1 MHWKSDK
8 SVRSIPP
15 YFLWNSTP
23 GRSVAQLIFFSISLY
38 MCIGNDATSVYGFA
52 VYTAAYRRDNA
63 TVRIPAQRAA
73 TQPKTSS
80 LVSSA
85 RARKAFLVGRS
96 SIGFLFAEL
105 V

>member
-1 MHWKSDK
+1 MTQHQFMVSP
-8 SVRSIPP
+8 SIRR
-15 YFLWNSTP
+15 LIDAIT
-23 GRSVAQLIFFSISLY
+23 QL
-38 MCIGNDATSVYGFA
+38 THPV
-52 VYTAAYRRDNA
+52 TARRD
-63 TVRIPAQRAA
+63 A

-80 LVSSA
+80 LGSSA

>member
-1 MHWKSDK
+1 
-8 SVRSIPP
+8 
-15 YFLWNSTP
+15 
-23 GRSVAQLIFFSISLY
+23 
-38 MCIGNDATSVYGFA
+38 MCIGDGATSVYGFA
-52 VYTAAYRRDNA
+52 FYTAAYRRDNA
-63 TVRIPAQRAA
+63 TIRISAQRAA

-80 LVSSA
+80 LGFSA